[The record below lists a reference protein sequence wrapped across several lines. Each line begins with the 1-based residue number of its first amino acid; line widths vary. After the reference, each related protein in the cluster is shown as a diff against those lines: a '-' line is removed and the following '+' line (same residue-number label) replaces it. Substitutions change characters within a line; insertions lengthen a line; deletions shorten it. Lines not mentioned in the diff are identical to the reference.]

1 MFSWGFKGA
10 SGLLTSLLRV
20 HGVQYGQSAYTG
32 AQRGEPLELMDNLTV
47 HLSGA
52 ILLDYR
58 VDKAP

>member
-1 MFSWGFKGA
+1 
-10 SGLLTSLLRV
+10 LLTSLLRV
-20 HGVQYGQSAYTG
+20 HGVQYWQSAYTG

-47 HLSGA
+47 HLSGT